1 MTKIPTIS
9 ERLAQLGYEDVAQ
22 RFEAAQQQI
31 SNIREK
37 IQRKVLDHLYEEHGL
52 DPLQYFFSPDEPY
65 FRLTDHQQRGMQKM
79 DYVHLQ
85 MNTEAAPDA
94 PNKILNIHTG
104 GMSPTRCNDL
114 QTFVD
119 TMQLLNDLYQA
130 LADTKVQELI
140 TQAYDE
146 IYAAKDQRDEFK
158 SHAHMLQDKLILEK
172 AANWC
177 GLIALNGM
185 GLQSQE
191 QIQEWL
197 DSMDKDQLLQV
208 AQGMQI
214 TRQIQELGHH
224 DTPEEDIKKVIIHYF
239 CVPD

>member
-9 ERLAQLGYEDVAQ
+9 ERLAQLGYGDVVT

-31 SNIREK
+31 STIREK
-37 IQRKVLDHLYEEHGL
+37 LQRKVLDFLYEEYGL

-65 FRLTDHQQRGMQKM
+65 FRLTDHKQRGMQKM
-79 DYVHLQ
+79 DYVYLQ
-85 MNTEAAPDA
+85 MNTEAPDA
-94 PNKILNIHTG
+94 TNKVLNIQTG
-104 GMSPTRCNDL
+104 GMNPTRCNDL

-130 LADTKVQELI
+130 LLDPRVQELI

-146 IYAAKDQRDEFK
+146 MYVAKDKRDEFK
-158 SHAHMLQDKLILEK
+158 SHAHMLQDKLILKK
-172 AANWC
+172 AAEWC
-177 GLIALNGM
+177 GLIALNGL
-185 GLQSQE
+185 GLETQE

-197 DSMDKDQLLQV
+197 DSMDKGQLLQV

-214 TRQIQELGHH
+214 TGQVAAMG
-224 DTPEEDIKKVIIHYF
+224 DFDNPAEDIKKVIIHYF